1 MTNTSIN
8 LTETETL
15 ALISAV
21 QLAATITNEDLIQKD
36 AVQAAKRLQE
46 SLGKGS
52 TIYNRLDVGWQVL
65 EGKKP

>member
-52 TIYNRLDVGWQVL
+52 DIYNHLDVGWQVL